1 MNELDNLDAYNGDTK
16 HDMWVDFTY
25 KRNTEELPD
34 IFDEDVV
41 DDFINN
47 LNDWD

>member
-1 MNELDNLDAYNGDTK
+1 MP
-16 HDMWVDFTY
+16 HDMWVDFGCYECTG
-25 KRNTEELPD
+25 TPPEV
-34 IFDEDVV
+34 FDEDNF